1 MLAIARG
8 RFCSRV
14 NSATQ
19 TIGCRACSFIPKMCQ
34 ETPSKND
41 RHNARVS
48 FFLNRFRELGF
59 IDYDGGSG
67 LQVHSAVLNII
78 LEDQNPVSPKKKEA
92 YSLTHTSSVRGRS
105 ATEAPSFVSGHKY
118 AVALEEYR
126 MAGFAS
132 VEGPQHVGHEEDQQY
147 SSQSYARTAAITP
160 AAVAVVAPTAS

>member
-1 MLAIARG
+1 
-8 RFCSRV
+8 
-14 NSATQ
+14 
-19 TIGCRACSFIPKMCQ
+19 MCQ

-105 ATEAPSFVSGHKY
+105 ATEAFVLCLRPQISSGP
-118 AVALEEYR
+118 R
-126 MAGFAS
+126 GISDGGFAS
-132 VEGPQHVGHEEDQQY
+132 VEGPQHV
-147 SSQSYARTAAITP
+147 
-160 AAVAVVAPTAS
+160 